1 MINLG
6 LVILL
11 FYSVTVLVQFT
22 YGEPRTIDPALKV
35 DLVTDGLSSPTSMTF
50 VDPQHILVLEK
61 NSGDVRLVVNGNLIE
76 EPILHL
82 DVDSTTLTC
91 CRGLL
96 GIASNNQ
103 NTTENKLV
111 YIYFTAA
118 SNDNT
123 TPIVNKIFKYLWD
136 GRNLIHPSP
145 MLELPAEPGPNHPGG
160 KLALDNKNKMLFTII
175 GDLNNEG
182 LLQNI
187 KNKNELTDSSVI
199 IRINS
204 IDGSAISSNPFVNIK
219 NYYPQSQVDKYY
231 GYGIRNSFGLAIDP
245 VTGNLW
251 DTENGDKDYDEI
263 NFVQAGSNSGWK
275 KLMGPISQSE
285 VTKEELVNL
294 NGSNYSN
301 PVFSWNPSLG
311 VTDIEFF
318 DSNNFGDTYK
328 NNIFVGDINNGNIYY
343 FKVNETRNGLDFTDL
358 NISSD
363 LVADGAEKDSLIWGN
378 GFKGITDL
386 ETGPDGNLYVL
397 TFDES
402 EDGDGDIY
410 RISAR

>member
-6 LVILL
+6 LVVLL
-11 FYSVTVLVQFT
+11 FYSVTVLAQFT
-22 YGEPRTIDPALKV
+22 YGEPYTIDPALKV
-35 DLVTDGLSSPTSMTF
+35 DLVTDALSSPTSMTF

-76 EPILHL
+76 EPILYL
-82 DVDSTTLTC
+82 DVDSATLTC

-96 GIASNNQ
+96 GIVSNNH

-160 KLALDNKNKMLFTII
+160 KLALDNKNKVLFTII

-219 NYYPQSQVDKYY
+219 NDYPQSQVDKYY
-231 GYGIRNSFGLAIDP
+231 GYGIRNS
-245 VTGNLW
+245 LW
-251 DTENGDKDYDEI
+251 I
-263 NFVQAGSNSGWK
+263 SN
-275 KLMGPISQSE
+275 
-285 VTKEELVNL
+285 
-294 NGSNYSN
+294 
-301 PVFSWNPSLG
+301 
-311 VTDIEFF
+311 
-318 DSNNFGDTYK
+318 
-328 NNIFVGDINNGNIYY
+328 
-343 FKVNETRNGLDFTDL
+343 
-358 NISSD
+358 
-363 LVADGAEKDSLIWGN
+363 
-378 GFKGITDL
+378 
-386 ETGPDGNLYVL
+386 
-397 TFDES
+397 
-402 EDGDGDIY
+402 
-410 RISAR
+410 